1 VLPTDH
7 LVAFLV
13 TIYVLIVIPG
23 PSVLFT
29 ISRGVALGRRAALA
43 TVLGNTSGLVAQ
55 LILVAIGLGSVLASS
70 DAVYTVVKLIGAGYL
85 VLLGIRSIRDRK
97 QLAGVLSSSTV
108 APRSLGRTVREGFIV
123 GFTNPKGVLI
133 FTAVLPQFI
142 DRSQGRY
149 TIQLLSLGL
158 LCAIV
163 ALLSDSTWAIAS
175 GSARA
180 WLGRSPQRLERLS
193 LGGGISL
200 IALGAGLALTGR
212 KS

>member
-7 LVAFLV
+7 LLAFLV

-29 ISRGVALGRRAALA
+29 ISRGVSLGRRAALA

-55 LILVAIGLGSVLASS
+55 LFLVAVGLGSVLASS
-70 DAVYTVVKLIGAGYL
+70 DTVYTVIKLIGAAYL
-85 VLLGIRSIRDRK
+85 VLLGIRSIRERK
-97 QLAGVLSSSTV
+97 QLAGVLRSSSV
-108 APRSLGRTVREGFIV
+108 APRSVGRTIREGFIV
-123 GFTNPKGVLI
+123 GLTNPKGVLI

-142 DRSQGRY
+142 DRSKGHY
-149 TIQLLSLGL
+149 TLQLLSLGL
-158 LCAIV
+158 LCALV

-175 GSARA
+175 GTARA